1 MLVSENDLLIYPRSE
16 NEIKV
21 VVWSCYAK
29 GALGPDGLS
38 LMFYHK
44 FWDLIKKYLLAMF
57 EDFFKGNLDLCRLI
71 LQCFFH
77 SKVKGG

>member
-1 MLVSENDLLIYPRSE
+1 VLVSENDLLIYPRSE
-16 NEIKV
+16 NEIKD